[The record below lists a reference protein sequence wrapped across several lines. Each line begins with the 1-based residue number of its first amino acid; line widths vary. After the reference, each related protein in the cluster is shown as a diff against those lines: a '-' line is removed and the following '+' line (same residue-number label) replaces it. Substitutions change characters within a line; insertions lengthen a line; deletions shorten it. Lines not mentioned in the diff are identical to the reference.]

1 MRTPALTV
9 VLLALVLLVS
19 PISPSARAEG
29 LDGRSC
35 ASTLDCTAQELER
48 MPIDERLVFIRAL
61 QDRVA
66 EEYVPGFQHW
76 RNIEGLLTF
85 FKEKGMGAPGTWVSH
100 VDAFD
105 LEAIERGVA
114 MALGESSDAF
124 GNPGAPLWAD
134 YLNRM
139 RRGELAD
146 RAVHDEVWSTAE
158 QASTDHG
165 RRQAEVDGVLPTRLE
180 WNLFQFS
187 ELYRW
192 MMRNPQSALIM
203 LDDLSTGTVGLPFVP
218 ADFLLWLTD
227 VTRSVPVY
235 RGAHVAYD
243 VSLPNPVGAPVSMLQ
258 LMMAYAPELVRAYH
272 DEPNPTSTT
281 TRESFGAP

>member
-1 MRTPALTV
+1 MRAPALTV

-19 PISPSARAEG
+19 SVSPSARAEG

-48 MPIDERLVFIRAL
+48 MPLDERLVFIRAL

-66 EEYVPGFQHW
+66 DEYVPGFRHW

-85 FKEKGMGAPGTWVSH
+85 FIEKGMGSPGTWVSH

-105 LEAIERGVA
+105 VEAIERGVA
-114 MALGESSDAF
+114 IALGESTDDF

-134 YLNRM
+134 YLDRM

-146 RAVHDEVWSTAE
+146 RAVHDEAWSIAE

-165 RRQAEVDGVLPTRLE
+165 RRQAESDGVSPTRME

-192 MMRNPQSALIM
+192 MMRDPQSALIM
-203 LDDLSTGTVGLPFVP
+203 LNDLMTGTVGLPFVP

-227 VTRSVPVY
+227 ATRSVPVY

-243 VSLPNPVGAPVSMLQ
+243 VALPNPVGAPVSMLQ
-258 LMMAYAPELVRAYH
+258 LMLAYAPELVRAYH
-272 DEPNPTSTT
+272 DEADASYP
-281 TRESFGAP
+281 TREPVAAP